1 MTVSPAANIA
11 PNVTL
16 GANVKIWAGTQIR
29 EGARIGSATSLGQYV
44 YLGPGVAV
52 GKNCS
57 IQNHVQ
63 IFEPATVEDAVFIG
77 PGVIITNDVVPRAVG
92 SSGYRKTSED
102 WQKLAAR
109 LKFGCSLGA
118 GVITVGAVSIGR
130 WAMVAAGSV
139 VINDVRDHELVAGS
153 PARHIG
159 WISTSGSRLIERDDG
174 LFVDERGVELYTLDD
189 SHGMLPIGK

>member
-1 MTVSPAANIA
+1 M
-11 PNVTL
+11 
-16 GANVKIWAGTQIR
+16 R
-29 EGARIGSATSLGQYV
+29 EGARIGSSSSLGQYV

-63 IFEPATVEDAVFIG
+63 IFEPAIVEDAVFIG
-77 PGVIITNDVVPRAVG
+77 PGAIITNDVVPRAIG
-92 SSGYRKTSED
+92 SSGKRKTSEE

-159 WISTSGSRLIERDDG
+159 WISTSGARLIARKDG
-174 LFVDERGVELYTLDD
+174 LFADESGTELYKLDD
-189 SHGMLPIGK
+189 LHGMLPVG